1 MTKHTK
7 IEMTGLEPGSHGLAI
22 GRNPGTMSTA
32 ELAALGHKRMS
43 PLAALRARC
52 VDCCVGSVSKVR
64 KCVAVN
70 CPAWPFRI
78 GKNPWLEKRVLTEEQ
93 KIGARIRLQQARE
106 ARRVDFLPRN
116 FSNSGVPG
124 VSLPEK
130 SYPQENSVNS
140 GEKS

>member
-1 MTKHTK
+1 MTKHTVP
-7 IEMTGLEPGSHGLAI
+7 EMTGLEPGSHGLAI
-22 GRNPGTMSTA
+22 GRDPRTMSPA
-32 ELAALGHKRMS
+32 DLEALGHKRRS

-52 VDCCVGSVSKVR
+52 VDCCADSVSEVR

-106 ARRVDFLPRN
+106 ARRVDSLPRII
-116 FSNSGVPG
+116 SNSGVPG
-124 VSLPEK
+124 ASLPEK
-130 SYPQENSVNS
+130 SYPQGNSVNS